1 MTKED
6 IIHLFAN
13 VEVLVKVNQELLDGL
28 ERRTEEWDPNSCIG
42 DFFLRLASFFKLYTG
57 KPFRFPFHSGVVRYA
72 VCGMPRACVCVRV
85 CARFLLTVHPTLGL
99 VYCKNYELAVQ
110 TMVRC
115 KENPHF
121 AEFLQEREFTPEAKG
136 LDLGAF
142 LIMPIQVPF
151 SCLSPPPATLT
162 FSCCCCDLPLA
173 ANTAICSAFERFP
186 QVHAQTTSRCVDV
199 APRWWTSRLAHHCT
213 CRCRAQI
220 MPISTKRW
228 SSFKRWRY
236 T

>member
-1 MTKED
+1 VRAQHFLIPLRDEGCVTKED

-57 KPFRFPFHSGVVRYA
+57 LPFRLPQWCVCVRA
-72 VCGMPRACVCVRV
+72 RARACVCACVLFVLTTPHSR
-85 CARFLLTVHPTLGL
+85 ARP

-151 SCLSPPPATLT
+151 PCLSPSLSHT
-162 FSCCCCDLPLA
+162 DLQLLLRFPIT
-173 ANTAICSAFERFP
+173 ANTAIRSAVERFP
-186 QVHAQTTSRCVDV
+186 QVHAQTTSRCVGV
-199 APRWWTSRLAHHCT
+199 MPR
-213 CRCRAQI
+213 
-220 MPISTKRW
+220 
-228 SSFKRWRY
+228 
-236 T
+236 